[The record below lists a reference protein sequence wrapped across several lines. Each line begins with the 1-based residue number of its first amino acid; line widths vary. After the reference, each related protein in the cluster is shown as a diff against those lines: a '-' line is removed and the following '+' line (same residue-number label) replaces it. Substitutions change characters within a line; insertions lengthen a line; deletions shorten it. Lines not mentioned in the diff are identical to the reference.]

1 MGGPSDTD
9 DQLPIINGLATI
21 APICHALSA
30 RVTTFLE
37 TEAAT
42 PLLKAVQEQTR
53 IALGVID
60 TALEKYR
67 YFSLPIPIVFLF
79 LFLFMR
85 RG

>member
-9 DQLPIINGLATI
+9 NQLPIINGLATI

-37 TEAAT
+37 AEAAT

-53 IALGVID
+53 VALGVID

-67 YFSLPIPIVFLF
+67 YFPFPILIVFS
-79 LFLFMR
+79 FME

>member
-9 DQLPIINGLATI
+9 DQLPIVNGQATSI
-21 APICHALSA
+21 APICHALLA

-67 YFSLPIPIVFLF
+67 YFPCSIV
-79 LFLFMR
+79 
-85 RG
+85 